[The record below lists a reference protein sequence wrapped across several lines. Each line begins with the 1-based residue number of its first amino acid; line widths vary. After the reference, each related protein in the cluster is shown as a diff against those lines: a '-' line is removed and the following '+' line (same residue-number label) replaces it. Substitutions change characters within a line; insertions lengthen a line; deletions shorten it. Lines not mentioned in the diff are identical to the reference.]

1 MAACRT
7 CDNHI
12 KDGICDECRGR
23 ELDEW
28 DKLKRQ
34 RDELLR
40 VLRGGLHLLRTPADP
55 VPHDV
60 CVCKCLV
67 CGYKREAFGVIAACE
82 EV

>member
-1 MAACRT
+1 MSES
-7 CDNHI
+7 I
-12 KDGICDECRGR
+12 P
-23 ELDEW
+23 LDEVP
-28 DKLKRQ
+28 DVVATLRKQ

-60 CVCKCLV
+60 SVCKCLV
-67 CGYKREAFGVIAACE
+67 CKHKREAFEVIAACE